1 MTKSQL
7 INLLNE
13 MTLDEKIGQLVQ
25 ISGNFFLE
33 GENVQT
39 GPTANLGMHENMV
52 YKVGSILNTTGA
64 KNVIT
69 VQNKYL
75 EKSRL
80 KIPLMFM
87 ADIINGYKTVFP
99 IPLAQGCSWN
109 IEVVKRCAQIAMKEA
124 SVAGV
129 NVNFYPMV
137 DLVRD
142 ARWGRVMESTG
153 GEDTYLNE
161 IYART
166 LYKGMIFQKK
176 EIVQLV

>member
-25 ISGNFFLE
+25 ISGNFFLKE
-33 GENVQT
+33 ENVQT
-39 GPTANLGMHENMV
+39 GPISELGMNENMI
-52 YKVGSILNTTGA
+52 YKVGSILNTVEA
-64 KNVIT
+64 KNVIS

-75 EKSRL
+75 ERSRL

-109 IEVVKRCAQIAMKEA
+109 TEVVKRCAKFL
-124 SVAGV
+124 S
-129 NVNFYPMV
+129 Y
-137 DLVRD
+137 
-142 ARWGRVMESTG
+142 GRFG
-153 GEDTYLNE
+153 
-161 IYART
+161 
-166 LYKGMIFQKK
+166 
-176 EIVQLV
+176 